1 MSCRI
6 LPLSALVG
14 RAGPAAPE
22 NRAVA
27 TVNSTTGGG
36 GPLSDPA
43 KRAPA
48 GLSDLCVA
56 AAARD
61 KAALGLGWRPGDEGD
76 VVEALAVAEQAARL
90 AGGKAGELRRFQV
103 GGDAVGPLDQSLQRL
118 RFARRQAEAQPD
130 RRHQT
135 LLENF
140 IVGSH
145 GALEGRDE
153 VADEIGRASCRERV
167 CQSV

>member
-1 MSCRI
+1 MRI
-6 LPLSALVG
+6 SDWSSDVCSSDL
-14 RAGPAAPE
+14 

-27 TVNSTTGGG
+27 TVNSTTGCG

-90 AGGKAGELRRFQV
+90 AG
-103 GGDAVGPLDQSLQRL
+103 
-118 RFARRQAEAQPD
+118 
-130 RRHQT
+130 
-135 LLENF
+135 
-140 IVGSH
+140 
-145 GALEGRDE
+145 
-153 VADEIGRASCRERV
+153 EIGRASCRERV
-167 CQSV
+167 WQDV

>member
-27 TVNSTTGGG
+27 TVNSTTGCG

-48 GLSDLCVA
+48 ALSDLCVA

-61 KAALGLGWRPGDEGD
+61 KAALGLGWRPGDEGA
-76 VVEALAVAEQAARL
+76 VVAAPAVAEREARI
-90 AGGKAGELRRFQV
+90 AGGKAGERRPIQV
-103 GGDAVGPLDQSLQRL
+103 DGR
-118 RFARRQAEAQPD
+118 
-130 RRHQT
+130 
-135 LLENF
+135 
-140 IVGSH
+140 
-145 GALEGRDE
+145 GA
-153 VADEIGRASCRERV
+153 
-167 CQSV
+167 

>member
-14 RAGPAAPE
+14 RAGPAAPG
-22 NRAVA
+22 NLAVA
-27 TVNSTTGGG
+27 TVNSTTGCG

-43 KRAPA
+43 KRAPP

-61 KAALGLGWRPGDEGD
+61 KAALGLGWRPGDEGA

-90 AGGKAGELRRFQV
+90 AGGIAGELRGFQV
-103 GGDAVGPLDQSLQRL
+103 GGDAVGPLDQSPQRI
-118 RFARRQAEAQPD
+118 RYARRQAQGPPE
-130 RRHQT
+130 RRPPT
-135 LLENF
+135 LTEQLTFGEP
-140 IVGSH
+140 
-145 GALEGRDE
+145 RP
-153 VADEIGRASCRERV
+153 
-167 CQSV
+167 